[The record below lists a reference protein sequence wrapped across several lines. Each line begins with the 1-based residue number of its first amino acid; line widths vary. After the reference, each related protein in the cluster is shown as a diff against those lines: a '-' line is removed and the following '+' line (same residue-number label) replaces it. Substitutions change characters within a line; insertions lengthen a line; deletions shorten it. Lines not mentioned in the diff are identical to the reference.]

1 MMLDIDRLRAETPGT
16 RNVLHFNNA
25 GAALMPDRVIEAVN
39 GHFQR
44 EVETGGYEAA
54 GEAADRLSAVYSSA
68 AKLIGADASEI
79 ALVENATVAWQLA
92 FYSFRFQPGDR
103 ILTAKAEYAANY
115 VAYLQAAKRW
125 GVEVVVIPN
134 DETGAVSIPALEELI
149 DDRVKLISVTHIP
162 TNGGLVNPAA
172 EIGRVARQAGIPFL
186 LDSCQTI
193 GQMPVDVQEI
203 GCDILTATGRKYLRG
218 PRGTGFLYVSSAM
231 LDSLEPPMIDHHAA
245 DWVAPDRYQLRPDA
259 RRFENWENNVAGL
272 LGLGAALDYTLQLGQ
287 QAIWERIRDLAGE
300 LRASLSSLNG
310 VTVQDLGREKCGIV
324 TFDIAGAD
332 HMALKTALR
341 AENINVTVSDRS
353 STRLDMEERG
363 LENLVRASVHCYNTS
378 EEIRRFCAAIDRL
391 RSA

>member
-1 MMLDIDRLRAETPGT
+1 
-16 RNVLHFNNA
+16 
-25 GAALMPDRVIEAVN
+25 
-39 GHFQR
+39 
-44 EVETGGYEAA
+44 
-54 GEAADRLSAVYSSA
+54 
-68 AKLIGADASEI
+68 
-79 ALVENATVAWQLA
+79 
-92 FYSFRFQPGDR
+92 
-103 ILTAKAEYAANY
+103 
-115 VAYLQAAKRW
+115 
-125 GVEVVVIPN
+125 
-134 DETGAVSIPALEELI
+134 
-149 DDRVKLISVTHIP
+149 VKLISVTHIP

-272 LGLGAALDYTLQLGQ
+272 LGLGAAIDYTLQLGQ